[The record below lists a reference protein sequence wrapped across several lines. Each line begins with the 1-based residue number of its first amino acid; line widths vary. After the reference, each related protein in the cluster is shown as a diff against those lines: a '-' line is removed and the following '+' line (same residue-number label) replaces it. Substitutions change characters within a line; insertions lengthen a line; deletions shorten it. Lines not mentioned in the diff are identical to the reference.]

1 MRRQDWEGER
11 GLKEGEIR
19 RGEEEIEE
27 EKEKQLPTA
36 DRGRN

>member
-19 RGEEEIEE
+19 RGEGEIEE
-27 EKEKQLPTA
+27 EKELPTA